1 MAQGKKRATAR
12 KRKSIARSKTRKT
25 SSVRRTTAK
34 KSGAK
39 ATPKKRRAKLKPKH
53 AAKKIARKQ
62 ARTKKPRGHGTIE
75 TVTVDVIEETAPD
88 VITVT
93 EFEETEVREE
103 DEGPEHQKNDRTAA
117 QECLSKKA
125 ASE

>member
-62 ARTKKPRGHGTIE
+62 ARTKKPKGHGAIE
-75 TVTVDVIEETAPD
+75 TVTVDVIEETAPG

-103 DEGPEHQKNDRTAA
+103 DVSSEQPEETPP
-117 QECLSKKA
+117 E
-125 ASE
+125 